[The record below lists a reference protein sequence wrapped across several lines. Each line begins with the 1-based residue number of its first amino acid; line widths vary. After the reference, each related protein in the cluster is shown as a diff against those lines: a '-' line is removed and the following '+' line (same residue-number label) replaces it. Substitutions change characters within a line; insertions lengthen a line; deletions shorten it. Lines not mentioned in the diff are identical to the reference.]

1 MADAGTRPAPD
12 PAAEA
17 AASIQALAQAA
28 STAGQALAGGD
39 LTGALNALE
48 AARDQAT
55 VGRRAIKAAASGQR
69 TPAVRPGAL
78 RELVEAH
85 LRKFPSTA
93 FTPHQV
99 GKVLTRSSGA
109 VANALDKLVALGT
122 AQMITDKPRSYQLA
136 PAAAAP
142 DAAGGA
148 GASAEVT
155 PSAA

>member
-1 MADAGTRPAPD
+1 VADAGTRPAPD

-122 AQMITDKPRSYQLA
+122 AQMITDKPRSY
-136 PAAAAP
+136 
-142 DAAGGA
+142 
-148 GASAEVT
+148 
-155 PSAA
+155 